1 MVDTAPSPFTPGY
14 GRKPAVF
21 GGHGEEFTELRAVF
35 DTLDFGEN
43 HSVLVSGLRGAGKT
57 SFLTTLQDEGRAC
70 TAP

>member
-1 MVDTAPSPFTPGY
+1 M
-14 GRKPAVF
+14 
-21 GGHGEEFTELRAVF
+21 F

>member
-1 MVDTAPSPFTPGY
+1 MDTAPSPFTPGY

-21 GGHGEEFTELRAVF
+21 GGHGEELTELRVVF

-57 SFLTTLQDEGRAC
+57 SFLTTLQDEGRAR